1 MATLFT
7 SILADTI
14 HKNKNKNKKKLPPPK
29 KVKKVESISKLDMYP
44 LYDIRPKHNQQP
56 AKSKIQKYGK

>member
-1 MATLFT
+1 MASLFT

-14 HKNKNKNKKKLPPPK
+14 HKNKNKKILPPPPK

-44 LYDIRPKHNQQP
+44 LYDIRPKHHQQP